1 MYNWLKKVKLKS
13 CTTFILALYNTLY
26 NKLPIIAHYCTIC
39 TILYKTLY
47 NFVFK
52 PIFQLYNFSTCFV
65 CTTFCTIW
73 YNMCTVLCNIVQ
85 VVQVVQPFVQYCNGL
100 VCRWNQCQS
109 LAWSQVHIYKT
120 FSTSWPLSNPMF
132 QSLVEN

>member
-1 MYNWLKKVKLKS
+1 M
-13 CTTFILALYNTLY
+13 TFILTLYNTLY

-52 PIFQLYNFSTCFV
+52 PIFQLYNFSTCLM
-65 CTTFCTIW
+65 CTIFCTIL
-73 YNMCTVLCNIVQ
+73 YNLCTILCIIVQ

-100 VCRWNQCQS
+100 VCRCLCAGFRKNAINQQESIVLNCIAHDKKAHDADH
-109 LAWSQVHIYKT
+109 L
-120 FSTSWPLSNPMF
+120 
-132 QSLVEN
+132 